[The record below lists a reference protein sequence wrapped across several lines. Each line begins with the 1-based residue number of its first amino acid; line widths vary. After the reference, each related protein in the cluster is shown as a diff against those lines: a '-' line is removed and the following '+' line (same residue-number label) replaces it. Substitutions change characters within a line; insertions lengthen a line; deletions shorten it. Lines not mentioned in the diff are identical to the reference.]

1 MTLADER
8 TTGSAARPHM
18 RILISNDDGY
28 FAPGIQALATA
39 LSSLA
44 EVVVV
49 APERDRSGSSNSL
62 TLDRPL
68 TVRRAP
74 NGFLFVNG
82 TPTDCVHL
90 AVTGLL
96 DRLPD
101 MVVSGINHGANMG
114 DDTIYSGTVAAATEG
129 FLLGIPS
136 IAISLSGSGDGHF
149 DTAAGVAVSLVQRYC
164 ARPIDAPVLLNV
176 NVPNVP
182 AAALRGTRVTRL
194 GKRHKAEPVVKSTTP
209 RGDVVYW
216 VGAAGAAQD
225 AGEGTDFH
233 ATANGYVSVT
243 PLQVDLTRY
252 AQLDLVQSWI
262 GD

>member
-1 MTLADER
+1 
-8 TTGSAARPHM
+8 M
-18 RILISNDDGY
+18 RILVSNDDGY
-28 FAPGIQALATA
+28 FAPGIQALAAA
-39 LSSLA
+39 LAPLA

-74 NGFLFVNG
+74 NGYFFVNG

-96 DRLPD
+96 DQLPD
-101 MVVSGINHGANMG
+101 MVISGINHGANMG

-136 IAISLSGSGDGHF
+136 IAVSLSGSGEGHF
-149 DTAAGVAVSLVQRYC
+149 ETASAVVVRLVERFR
-164 ARPIDAPVLLNV
+164 ARPLEPPVLLNV
-176 NVPNVP
+176 NVPNV
-182 AAALRGTRVTRL
+182 ATSELRGITVTRL
-194 GKRHKAEPVVKSTTP
+194 GRRHKAEPVVKSTTP
-209 RGDVVYW
+209 RGEVVYW
-216 VGAAGAAQD
+216 VGAAGGAQD

-233 ATANGYVSVT
+233 AAANGYVSVT
-243 PLQVDLTRY
+243 PLQVDLTRF
-252 AQLDLVQSWI
+252 AQLDMVGAWLE
-262 GD
+262 DAR